1 MSKLLTDFIKEYK
14 SNPFDQNSYYNT
26 INTESN
32 TQRRSKSNKP
42 YQSIDKTYLS
52 YTYYPTIT
60 RNNENMNLITPR
72 IHSSLSLNKS
82 QRLKKGINGLKKL
95 FGDKNTFVANL
106 SNINKPN
113 EFYANTIKYDEETNK
128 KDKLNHNKPII
139 TFRENNGNNK
149 YDYILKNSFLKNSI
163 IKPGIFKATKS
174 LKDKKF
180 FNEKLRVYKN
190 FDSNNDPHQVSINK
204 LNQKGREDFL
214 NFMTEM
220 NNIKQRKLNQW
231 KEDILEDYNK
241 Y

>member
-1 MSKLLTDFIKEYK
+1 MSKKLTDFIKEFK
-14 SNPFDQNSYYNT
+14 SKPSDKISYYNT
-26 INTESN
+26 INTENN
-32 TQRRSKSNKP
+32 TERRSKSNRP

-72 IHSSLSLNKS
+72 VHSSFSLKKS
-82 QRLKKGINGLKKL
+82 QRLQKGINDLKKL

-113 EFYANTIKYDEETNK
+113 EFYSNTIKYEEESNK

-139 TFRENNGNNK
+139 TFRENNEDKK
-149 YDYILKNSFLKNSI
+149 YDYILKNSFLQNSI
-163 IKPGIFKATKS
+163 TKPGIFKATKS
-174 LKDKKF
+174 LKDKKL
-180 FNEKLRVYKN
+180 FNEKLRVYKS
-190 FDSNNDPHQVSINK
+190 FDSNKDPHQLSINK
-204 LNQKGREDFL
+204 LNEKGREDFI
-214 NFMTEM
+214 NYMNEM

-231 KEDILEDYNK
+231 KEDILQDYNK